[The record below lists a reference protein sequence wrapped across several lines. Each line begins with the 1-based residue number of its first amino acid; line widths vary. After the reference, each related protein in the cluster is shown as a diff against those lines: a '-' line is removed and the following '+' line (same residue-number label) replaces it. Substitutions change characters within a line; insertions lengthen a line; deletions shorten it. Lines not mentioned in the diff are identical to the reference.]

1 MRYDTLVILNVIK
14 SVQALHYL
22 DFITLPSTIL
32 LRSALLCSTLLSIL
46 TFQTSQIRF
55 SLLVS
60 IFHLSYIACTLTC
73 IIFSSLYNIILL
85 FLLSFS
91 FWFSS
96 LPHSLSRVLL
106 LLLLPSS
113 LSFTLPPPSLL
124 LIILPFPH
132 LTFVSLFPHLTFLS
146 LFPRLTF
153 VFLLKS
159 RVQLDQWR
167 SSRRL
172 VIFQYQK
179 WCHFTLFY
187 TG

>member
-1 MRYDTLVILNVIK
+1 MRYDALVILNIIK

-46 TFQTSQIRF
+46 TFLTRQIRF
-55 SLLVS
+55 ALLVS
-60 IFHLSYIACTLTC
+60 ISLPSYLVRPLTF

-85 FLLSFS
+85 FLFSFS
-91 FWFSS
+91 FWFSC
-96 LPHSLSRVLL
+96 LPHSSSRVLL

-113 LSFTLPPPSLL
+113 LSFTPPSPSLL

-132 LTFVSLFPHLTFLS
+132 LTSVSLFPHLTFVSLFPRLTFVSLFPRLTFVS

-153 VFLLKS
+153 VFLL
-159 RVQLDQWR
+159 
-167 SSRRL
+167 
-172 VIFQYQK
+172 
-179 WCHFTLFY
+179 
-187 TG
+187 